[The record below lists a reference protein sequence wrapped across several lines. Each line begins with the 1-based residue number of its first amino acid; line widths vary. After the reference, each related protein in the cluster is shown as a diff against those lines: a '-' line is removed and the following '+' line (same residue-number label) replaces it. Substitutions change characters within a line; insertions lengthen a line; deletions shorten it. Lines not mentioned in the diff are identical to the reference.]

1 MEDLMF
7 EDLMFED
14 LMFEDLMFEDLMFE
28 NPMMEDRTLG
38 DSPKEDP
45 LMEELMFANPEPERS
60 SDTDGNPGTEDN
72 THGGVA
78 NLVRTA
84 KRQCGADIA
93 FVALRD
99 SDGTFTTVVAPAQT
113 FDPKWTGTAIEE
125 LASRIWQDPELAGIR
140 VLVRKGRAY
149 RTAHSG
155 FNRSARVAV
164 APLGGVTG
172 DEAVSGL
179 LCVGDPAQGRFEQAQ
194 LDLLESIALRITSYL
209 RARREVI
216 GTRGSGEPV
225 IVVSTEGAAPGP
237 ELESE
242 DPPVALAEA
251 DELPSDDRPIQVE
264 SELDEVG
271 EAPGPELESEEPPV
285 ALAEADELPSDD
297 RPIQVESELD
307 EVGEAPGPELESEDP
322 PVALAEADELPS
334 DDRPNQVESELDE
347 VGEAPGP
354 ELESEDP
361 PVALAEA
368 DELPSDDRPNQ
379 VESEL
384 DEVGEANGKND
395 DLEAHVAGLLSFE
408 LQPDPVTG
416 LPGFPSV
423 LGHLGTA
430 LGALAGSD
438 NTVLFVVVDLA
449 VGGAGQGTISDSVLA
464 KVAGCLRDQVRLP
477 DQVGRIGAAAFS
489 IVVKMG
495 TRSVEPSVFAA
506 RVGDA
511 LRAMTAA
518 EPGGYTIRSAAAC
531 ATSEHLM
538 GPEDLLRLTT
548 AQLGAP

>member
-1 MEDLMF
+1 MNAKCSGERPRWYEDREGRA
-7 EDLMFED
+7 EDVSGTSRPYAGLIINARAHAAGRSRTDD
-14 LMFEDLMFEDLMFE
+14 LTMEDLMFEDLMFE

-271 EAPGPELESEEPPV
+271 EA
-285 ALAEADELPSDD
+285 
-297 RPIQVESELD
+297 
-307 EVGEAPGPELESEDP
+307 
-322 PVALAEADELPS
+322 
-334 DDRPNQVESELDE
+334 
-347 VGEAPGP
+347 
-354 ELESEDP
+354 
-361 PVALAEA
+361 
-368 DELPSDDRPNQ
+368 
-379 VESEL
+379 
-384 DEVGEANGKND
+384 NGKND

>member
-1 MEDLMF
+1 
-7 EDLMFED
+7 
-14 LMFEDLMFEDLMFE
+14 
-28 NPMMEDRTLG
+28 
-38 DSPKEDP
+38 
-45 LMEELMFANPEPERS
+45 
-60 SDTDGNPGTEDN
+60 
-72 THGGVA
+72 
-78 NLVRTA
+78 LVRTA

-251 DELPSDDRPIQVE
+251 DELPSDDRPI
-264 SELDEVG
+264 
-271 EAPGPELESEEPPV
+271 
-285 ALAEADELPSDD
+285 
-297 RPIQVESELD
+297 
-307 EVGEAPGPELESEDP
+307 
-322 PVALAEADELPS
+322 
-334 DDRPNQVESELDE
+334 QVESELDE

>member
-1 MEDLMF
+1 MEACLRSSGTSSLLPRRALWCPVSMKAKCSGERPRWYEDREGRAEDVSGTSRPYAGLIINARAHAAGRSRTDDLTM

-264 SELDEVG
+264 SELDEGGAAPGPELESEEPPVALAEADELPSDDRPNQVESELDEVGEAPGPELESEEPPVALAEADELPSDDRPIQVESELDEVG

-334 DDRPNQVESELDE
+334 DDRP
-347 VGEAPGP
+347 
-354 ELESEDP
+354 
-361 PVALAEA
+361 
-368 DELPSDDRPNQ
+368 
-379 VESEL
+379 
-384 DEVGEANGKND
+384 
-395 DLEAHVAGLLSFE
+395 
-408 LQPDPVTG
+408 
-416 LPGFPSV
+416 
-423 LGHLGTA
+423 
-430 LGALAGSD
+430 
-438 NTVLFVVVDLA
+438 
-449 VGGAGQGTISDSVLA
+449 I
-464 KVAGCLRDQVRLP
+464 
-477 DQVGRIGAAAFS
+477 
-489 IVVKMG
+489 
-495 TRSVEPSVFAA
+495 
-506 RVGDA
+506 
-511 LRAMTAA
+511 
-518 EPGGYTIRSAAAC
+518 
-531 ATSEHLM
+531 
-538 GPEDLLRLTT
+538 
-548 AQLGAP
+548 